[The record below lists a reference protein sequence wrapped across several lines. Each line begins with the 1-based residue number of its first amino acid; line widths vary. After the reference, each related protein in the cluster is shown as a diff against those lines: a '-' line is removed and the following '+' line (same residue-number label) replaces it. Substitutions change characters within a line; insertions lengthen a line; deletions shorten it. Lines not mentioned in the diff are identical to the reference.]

1 MLPLAVLDG
10 ATAISFSDLSSVL
23 SALTAQFSVTTA
35 IAVIAGVLGVTVG
48 LAFMWWGA
56 RYVTRKIWAA
66 LKSGKIT
73 V

>member
-10 ATAISFSDLSSVL
+10 TTAISYSDLSSVV
-23 SALTAQFSVTTA
+23 SVLTSQFSVTTA

-56 RYVTRKIWAA
+56 RYSTRKIWAA
-66 LKSGKIT
+66 LKKGKIT

>member
-1 MLPLAVLDG
+1 MLPLVILEG
-10 ATAISFSDLSSVL
+10 ETAISYSDLSSVV
-23 SALTAQFSVTTA
+23 SVLTSQFSVTTA

-56 RYVTRKIWAA
+56 RYATRKIWAA
-66 LKSGKIT
+66 LKKGKIT